1 MSETYERYPWNHEEL
16 DEFREALR
24 QFEEKLR
31 RAQEPL
37 GKEFE
42 KVLHDNLD
50 DLLVKD

>member
-1 MSETYERYPWNHEEL
+1 METNEEIEEL
-16 DEFREALR
+16 REALR

-50 DLLVKD
+50 DLLIKD